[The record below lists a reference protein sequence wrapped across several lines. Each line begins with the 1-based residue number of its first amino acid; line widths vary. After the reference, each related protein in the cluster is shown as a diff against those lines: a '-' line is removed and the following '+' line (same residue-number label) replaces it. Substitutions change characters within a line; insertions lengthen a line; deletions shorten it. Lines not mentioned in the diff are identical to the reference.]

1 MIWAVEGGAQ
11 PCTLEYVVYSR
22 LPTKSLGI
30 SAAFG
35 SRLGMTH
42 IEEVKKQAKKRKEFS
57 QFVLA
62 FLSFGSPVAWNGT
75 RRC

>member
-1 MIWAVEGGAQ
+1 
-11 PCTLEYVVYSR
+11 LR

-35 SRLGMTH
+35 SRLDMTP

-62 FLSFGSPVAWNGT
+62 FMSFGSPVAWNGT
-75 RRC
+75 GRC